1 MACETRAMARLV
13 ISVTESV
20 LVDCPPDEVFDF
32 TQDYAHR
39 AEWDAGVT
47 SATVLGEEPR
57 IVRVAMRGLGEATL
71 TYQLFRRPERTSAAF
86 GDVKSAWI
94 CGGGGSWQY
103 EATEGGTTWQQT
115 NTLELKRPRLMRFMA
130 GYVERSLRDST
141 RKAMAAA
148 KARLEG
154 GAGAG

>member
-1 MACETRAMARLV
+1 M
-13 ISVTESV
+13 
-20 LVDCPPDEVFDF
+20 
-32 TQDYAHR
+32 
-39 AEWDAGVT
+39 
-47 SATVLGEEPR
+47 
-57 IVRVAMRGLGEATL
+57 
-71 TYQLFRRPERTSAAF
+71 
-86 GDVKSAWI
+86 KSAWI
-94 CGGGGSWQY
+94 CGGGGAWQY

-154 GAGAG
+154 GAG